1 MKEKAAE
8 ITNKLDANVYR
19 RSKDR
24 DKGLGQTGELV
35 GWGPWDDC
43 RRERLFWCLLSDC
56 REGLLWCLPSDCG
69 GDIILGSRR
78 DWFIVRFI
86 SAYELGSLV
95 LELVPQLTKSHAFE
109 AESMASQA
117 LCCR

>member
-8 ITNKLDANVYR
+8 VTDKLDANVYR
-19 RSKDR
+19 RSKDG

-43 RRERLFWCLLSDC
+43 RRK
-56 REGLLWCLPSDCG
+56 GLLWCLPSDCG

-95 LELVPQLTKSHAFE
+95 LELVPQLTKSNAFE